1 MRILNAVIVVAT
13 LLAVLGGYLQERRR
27 LERIRQLPVAE
38 ARAVADAQHRRRE
51 RVMLVVTS
59 LLAAGATAAVI
70 TRLAS

>member
-1 MRILNAVIVVAT
+1 MRILNLVVVLAT
-13 LLAVLGGYLQERRR
+13 LLAVAGGYLQERRR

-38 ARAVADAQHRRRE
+38 ARTVADAQHRGRE

-59 LLAAGATAAVI
+59 LLVAGAVAAVI